1 METQVQADRVEQEAE
16 EEHDPIKIV
25 RRKTLSVKPMTAEEA
40 VLQMEMLGHNFFIF
54 EDAESGK
61 GALVYARR
69 KGSYGLIAIEDE
81 LEEA

>member
-1 METQVQADRVEQEAE
+1 MKNKV
-16 EEHDPIKIV
+16 
-25 RRKTLSVKPMTAEEA
+25 MTAEEA

-54 EDAESGK
+54 EDAETGK

-81 LEEA
+81 LEDVLKKVVYH